1 MARVGVTIP
10 KATAIQWVTLN
21 AAKSLGIDEMTGSIE
36 PGKMADL
43 VIWNNDPFSVYAL
56 AQQVYIDGAL
66 VFDRADVLRQP
77 VMDLGLG
84 NGVIGG
90 GL

>member
-1 MARVGVTIP
+1 
-10 KATAIQWVTLN
+10 
-21 AAKSLGIDEMTGSIE
+21 MT
-36 PGKMADL
+36 
-43 VIWNNDPFSVYAL
+43 PFSVYAL

-66 VFDRADVLRQP
+66 VFDRADVSRQP